1 MGGRQAHGRPLVAAP
16 KAKAGNKKSKARSQ
30 KNALDAFGIAQE
42 NFAPRQK
49 RTPRARELDAEIER
63 KHGRDEEED
72 DEEEEE
78 EEPLRKK
85 VKRPSRPTNDDADDG
100 SDSEGNEWRLGGL
113 REDDED
119 SEIESDD
126 AFGDSDEDKFEGY
139 TFGGSKTTQREVSV
153 FCFRT
158 ADSSLTPKRTMT
170 QRTIPKTTR
179 VKHSAQML
187 SI

>member
-1 MGGRQAHGRPLVAAP
+1 MARTMGGRQAHGRPLIAAP

-42 NFAPRQK
+42 NFAPKQK

-72 DEEEEE
+72 EEDEEEEE
-78 EEPLRKK
+78 PQRKK

-113 REDDED
+113 RDDDED
-119 SEIESDD
+119 
-126 AFGDSDEDKFEGY
+126 
-139 TFGGSKTTQREVSV
+139 
-153 FCFRT
+153 
-158 ADSSLTPKRTMT
+158 
-170 QRTIPKTTR
+170 
-179 VKHSAQML
+179 
-187 SI
+187 

>member
-1 MGGRQAHGRPLVAAP
+1 MGGRQAHGRSLVAAP

-72 DEEEEE
+72 DEEE
-78 EEPLRKK
+78 
-85 VKRPSRPTNDDADDG
+85 DG

-139 TFGGSKTTQREVSV
+139 TFRGSKTTQREVSV

-179 VKHSAQML
+179 
-187 SI
+187 